1 MTVTTIYEP
10 ATYTGDGSTTEFALS
25 HQVKQSSHLSITID
39 GVSTSAWSAT
49 GYGNNSGVTVTF
61 DSAPSNGSSIVI
73 KRIVPYT
80 QDTDLENFDGNPAD
94 VTESQFDLLAMADQQ
109 IVELS
114 NRAVVLPLGA
124 SVSSKEISGTI
135 TSSSKILTVNSDGPA
150 LSELSGIS
158 TSLDAVF
165 TGLISDDLIQYNG
178 TNWVNITVADL
189 GLVDSSE
196 NNTFTGDN
204 IFQGVVDVTNVNAE
218 GSGGGHLR
226 TNGGTNCL
234 SWGGGGSANLT
245 ADGNLSMNTTHKI
258 VNCADPTSAQDVAT
272 KNYVDNNVPT
282 DNGWQLI
289 STVTAS
295 TSTTVDFTS
304 GIDNTYDV
312 YKITVADIDPSSD
325 AALEMFFSTDGGS
338 SYISSSYFY
347 SQEVIKANAATGNF
361 RSNSSSR
368 IVIAGDLLNW
378 GGHSNEGLSGE
389 IMIYAPSGSTQ
400 YKKATFFITGSD
412 TAANTQCCVGT
423 CGWYGTTAINAIRLN
438 MSAGIFASGNFAL
451 YGLKK

>member
-1 MTVTTIYEP
+1 MATIAPIGKYILPNVPGGKVYTYEAGTTTPKATFTTQDESVSNANPVVLDANGRADIWLGDGGYKFVVTDANDVELFSSDNLGGSSSVAFGNAVNSITASTPITDVYANSFNVCTNSPTLSLLSAATAGEGFYFTVVNEGSGTVTIDPDASETIAGASTLAIAP
-10 ATYTGDGSTTEFALS
+10 DQGGIIICDGS
-25 HQVKQSSHLSITID
+25 
-39 GVSTSAWSAT
+39 AWQFF
-49 GYGNNSGVTVTF
+49 GTVGFPTL
-61 DSAPSNGSSIVI
+61 A
-73 KRIVPYT
+73 
-80 QDTDLENFDGNPAD
+80 AD
-94 VTESQFDLLAMADQQ
+94 
-109 IVELS
+109 
-114 NRAVVLPLGA
+114 
-124 SVSSKEISGTI
+124 
-135 TSSSKILTVNSDGPA
+135 
-150 LSELSGIS
+150 
-158 TSLDAVF
+158 
-165 TGLISDDLIQYNG
+165 
-178 TNWVNITVADL
+178 
-189 GLVDSSE
+189 
-196 NNTFTGDN
+196 NTFTGDN
-204 IFQGVVDVTNVNAE
+204 IFQGVVDVTNINAE

-245 ADGNLSMNTTHKI
+245 AGGNLSMDTTHKI

-295 TSTTVDFTS
+295 TSATVDFTS
-304 GIDNTYDV
+304 GIDGTYDV

-347 SQEVIKANAATGNF
+347 SQEVIKANATTGNL

-368 IVIAGDLLNW
+368 IAIAGDLLNW
-378 GGHSNEGLSGE
+378 GGASNEGLSGE

-412 TAANTQCCVGT
+412 TATNTQCCVGT

-438 MSAGIFASGNFAL
+438 MSAGNFASGNFAL